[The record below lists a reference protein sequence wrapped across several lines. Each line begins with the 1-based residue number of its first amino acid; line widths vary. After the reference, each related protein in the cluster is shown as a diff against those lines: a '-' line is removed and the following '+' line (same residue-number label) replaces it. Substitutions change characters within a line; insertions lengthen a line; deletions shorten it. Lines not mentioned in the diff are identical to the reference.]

1 MFFVSEYNFQY
12 YGITT
17 ADYSSF
23 PEDTPFI
30 DRTKSV
36 TDSYRRE
43 MVSYLNKQGI
53 SEPIITDEQILILW
67 KNTPKYH
74 FSSDISTHLIYA
86 FAVNAKNE
94 HKGSQLIL
102 PSPDVLAEGDMVQ
115 FMQRF
120 SLIANNTGIIPEF
133 ISDSCLPAYTESML
147 GNVENAGIQQLSKG
161 HKDDAL
167 FSSVLIGA
175 YIDNRNEEILKQ
187 LLQYTDSLLALTNN
201 RIDTTLLENEFISYY
216 FNWQAG
222 NLPAETCCKEL
233 GNLSKASFYKYADE
247 FEHCPEYA
255 EYLKL
260 YHAVLSSIAKKG
272 VIPDIDEFS
281 SNYLALCPLYD
292 LDKIYA
298 GKMEMC
304 RLYNLASI
312 FDLDRIKLAVDK
324 KIEIRERKKQ
334 KRS

>member
-1 MFFVSEYNFQY
+1 MFFLSEYNFQY

-23 PEDTPFI
+23 PDDTPFI
-30 DRTKSV
+30 DRTKAV
-36 TDSYRRE
+36 TDLYRKE
-43 MVSYLNKQGI
+43 MVSYLTKQGI
-53 SEPIITDEQILILW
+53 SAPMITDEQILILW

-86 FAVNAKNE
+86 FAVNSKSE
-94 HKGSQLIL
+94 HKGCQLIL
-102 PSPDVLAEGDMVQ
+102 PSPEVLAEGNMIQ

-133 ISDSCLPAYTESML
+133 ISESCLPVYTESML
-147 GNVENAGIQQLSKG
+147 GNVENAGIQQLSKD
-161 HKDDAL
+161 HKDDTF
-167 FSSVLIGA
+167 FSSVLTGA
-175 YIDNRNEEILKQ
+175 YINSRNEELLKQ
-187 LLQYTDSLLALTNN
+187 LLLYTDNLLSLTNN
-201 RIDTTLLENEFISYY
+201 CIDTTLLENEFISYY

-247 FEHCPEYA
+247 FEHSPEYA
-255 EYLKL
+255 EYLKI
-260 YHAVLSSIAKKG
+260 YHSALSDIAKKG
-272 VIPDIDEFS
+272 VIPDIDEFTEH
-281 SNYLALCPLYD
+281 YQELCPLYD
-292 LDKIYA
+292 FDKITA

-304 RLYNLASI
+304 RLYNLAST